1 LRGKGR
7 GNERGVAG
15 KWKGVEDAVAALG
28 KRGKGEGIAVQRGD
42 CFREERGA
50 VGEDDPDVWGRVDKE
65 REGKK
70 KRLQGRWAAA
80 GLAFPGRFAG
90 RCLAGPRV
98 GPVALFL
105 FFVLISFSI
114 FAANYFV
121 LFEKEKIV

>member
-1 LRGKGR
+1 
-7 GNERGVAG
+7 
-15 KWKGVEDAVAALG
+15 
-28 KRGKGEGIAVQRGD
+28 VQRGD
-42 CFREERGA
+42 GFTEERGA
-50 VGEDDPDVWGRVDKE
+50 VGEDDPDAWGHVHRE

-105 FFVLISFSI
+105 FFFVLISFSI
-114 FAANYFV
+114 FAANCFV
-121 LFEKEKIV
+121 LFEKAEIV